1 MRRARATHDDS
12 RYHKIYIYI
21 YEYIYI
27 YIRTYTYIIHMYI
40 YIYTKL
46 RRNEGHNRVSQG
58 MWKIEGEPLA
68 NSSNAHRFR
77 ETRRVIYSRRVDLC
91 WCTAEVTARRCCARS
106 CGNGISESHMSVDV
120 SFSINTFV
128 CKCLFLFL
136 LSNVCKCLF
145 LRVECL

>member
-46 RRNEGHNRVSQG
+46 RRKEGHNRVSQG

-68 NSSNAHRFR
+68 NSSKAHRFR
-77 ETRRVIYSRRVDLC
+77 ETR
-91 WCTAEVTARRCCARS
+91 
-106 CGNGISESHMSVDV
+106 
-120 SFSINTFV
+120 
-128 CKCLFLFL
+128 
-136 LSNVCKCLF
+136 
-145 LRVECL
+145 